1 MTSLESSGFAEAIE
15 AFAAAESAVE
25 SQARAVVERGAVNIK
40 KQLQRE
46 LGGSRHFKGI
56 ARDVSYDIRTA
67 GAFGGGVIE
76 AEIGPESGPGRAG
89 NLANVAYFGT
99 SRGGGTV
106 PDPSLALAAEV
117 PKFERELAR
126 LVGEGL

>member
-1 MTSLESSGFAEAIE
+1 VTSLEASGFSEVIQ
-15 AFAAAESAVE
+15 AFATAERASA
-25 SQARAVVERGAVNIK
+25 SQARAVVERGAMNIK
-40 KQLQRE
+40 RQLQRE
-46 LGGSRHFKGI
+46 LSDSKHFKGV
-56 ARDVSYDIRTA
+56 ARDVSYDVRTA
-67 GAFGGGVIE
+67 GAFGGGIIE
-76 AEIGPESGPGRAG
+76 AEIGPESGPGSAG

-117 PKFERELAR
+117 PRFERELGR